1 MSVSQI
7 RTDYAKAD
15 LTEEQTGD
23 NPFALF
29 RSWLDYAEQVQIPEF
44 NAMTVATVNATGQPS
59 ARVVLLRGFDE
70 RGLVFFTNY
79 QSRKGQEL
87 AVNPHAAVVFF
98 WPELERQIRVEGTIC
113 FVTDAE
119 SDQYYHSR
127 PIKSRQGAW
136 VSQQSTPIAGREIL
150 EEGLREIEQKYGD
163 NPPRPP
169 HWGGYRLTPTHW
181 EFWQGRRSRLH
192 DRIVFDWIDS
202 EWVRSRLAP

>member
-7 RTDYAKAD
+7 RTDYAKSD
-15 LTEEQTGD
+15 LTEEQAGND
-23 NPFALF
+23 PLALF
-29 RSWLDYAEQVQIPEF
+29 RSWLAFAEQSQIPEF
-44 NAMTVATVNATGQPS
+44 NAMTVATVSATGAPS

-87 AVNPHAAVVFF
+87 AVNPHAAIVFF
-98 WPELERQIRVEGTIC
+98 WPELERQIRIEGKIS
-113 FVTDAE
+113 FVSESE

-127 PIKSRQGAW
+127 PIKSRLGAW
-136 VSQQSTPIAGREIL
+136 VSQQSTPIAGREVL
-150 EEGLREIEQKYGD
+150 EEGLREIEEKYGD

-169 HWGGYRLTPTHW
+169 HWGGYRLMPTHW

-192 DRIVFDWIDS
+192 DRIVFDWLDS
-202 EWVRSRLAP
+202 TWVRSRLAP